1 MTLLKEFILPR
12 FAQWLIV
19 IFVGVTI
26 TFIIPRLSPVNPVM
40 EALARMQMYQ
50 NINPEAVQI
59 MRESL
64 LDLYGLE
71 GSVLEQYVNFWKRIL
86 KGDLGPSLASFPMSV
101 NQLIGVSIGWTIGL
115 LGTSILIAWTLGM
128 TLGSLGR
135 LLPEPLVVGR
145 LGEIADHRLPG
156 ALLHFG
162 FFVADCFHILPA
174 DIPTYRRGA
183 GHSGSNLGIHQ
194 QRVGSWFLAGFIHHH
209 WRDRPSLHYGQSA
222 DDDREIQRLCAVRTD
237 GGAA

>member
-71 GSVLEQYVNFWKRIL
+71 GSVLEQYVNFWKRVL
-86 KGDLGPSLASFPMSV
+86 KGDLGPSLASFPLSV

-115 LGTSILIAWTLGM
+115 LGTSILIAWVLGM
-128 TLGSLGR
+128 TLGSLAGYYPNR
-135 LLPEPLVVGR
+135 WWSEGLEKSLITVYPVPYYILAFVLLMAFTFYLPIFPLIG
-145 LGEIADHRLPG
+145 G
-156 ALLHFG
+156 ARGTAALH
-162 FFVADCFHILPA
+162 
-174 DIPTYRRGA
+174 
-183 GHSGSNLGIHQ
+183 LGIHQ
-194 QRVGSWFLAGFIHHH
+194 QCPASWFLAGFVDRY